1 MDGELDLARTLEVED
16 HLRACASCAH
26 AYRSLQGQ
34 RSALRTDTLYY
45 RAPAG
50 LEARLRAALPQ
61 QSQPRRITLI
71 PAWRSFALAAALAA
85 VFLLGWGLARLR
97 PASPAGETLAQA
109 VVAAHVRSLLAAQ
122 PVDIVSSNHHQVK
135 PWFNGKL
142 DFAPPVS
149 DLTDVGFPLYGGR
162 LDYLDGK
169 RVAALVYKHGRHV
182 INLFIWPAPNT
193 PNRADQI
200 TTQQGYHL
208 ISGTRAGMDYW
219 IISDMDPG
227 ELQQFANRVESSL

>member
-16 HLRACASCAH
+16 HLRACASCAR
-26 AYRSLQGQ
+26 AYRSLQGL
-34 RSALRTDTLYY
+34 RSALPTDTLYY

-50 LEARLRAALPQ
+50 LEDRLRAALPP
-61 QSQPRRITLI
+61 QSRSRHIPLL
-71 PAWRSFALAAALAA
+71 PAWRSFALAAALVI
-85 VFLLGWGLARLR
+85 VFLLGWGLARFR
-97 PASPAGETLAQA
+97 PPAPAGETLAHA

-122 PVDIVSSNHHQVK
+122 PVDIVSSDHHQVK

-142 DFAPPVS
+142 DFAPPVT
-149 DLTDVGFPLYGGR
+149 DLTDSGFPLYGGR

-182 INLFIWPAPNT
+182 INLFIWPDSHAPD
-193 PNRADQI
+193 RADQG

-208 ISGTRAGMDYW
+208 ISGARAGMDYW

>member
-1 MDGELDLARTLEVED
+1 VDGELDLAHSLEVED
-16 HLRACASCAH
+16 HLRTCASCAH
-26 AYRSLQGQ
+26 AYRSLQGL
-34 RSALRTDTLYY
+34 RSALQTDTLYY

-61 QSQPRRITLI
+61 PGRTQRARPIL
-71 PAWRSFALAAALAA
+71 AWRSLALAAALAI

-97 PASPAGETLAQA
+97 PASPMGETLAQA

-142 DFAPPVS
+142 DFAPPVT
-149 DLTDVGFPLYGGR
+149 DLADSGFPLVGGR
-162 LDYLDGK
+162 LDYLDGR

-182 INLFIWPAPNT
+182 INLFVWPDPNAPD
-193 PNRADQI
+193 RASRM
-200 TTQQGYHL
+200 TAEQGYHL